1 MHIPLLVIGGGLS
14 GLAAAIRF
22 ARFNPGVLI
31 LEKHSRVGGLNS
43 YYYRNNSLLET
54 GLHAITNFAPPQD
67 KSAPLNRLFRQ
78 LKLRRKDFTFHEQ
91 IKSEIFFTNH
101 ETLSFSNDFDLLHQ
115 EIVTKFPRCVV
126 GFSRLLQIIKEYDP
140 FQGAPFRSARTLL
153 TATLDNPLL
162 VDMLLCPLMFYG
174 SSVEND
180 MDLGQFVIMFRAIF
194 QEGMFRPEGSIKDFL
209 EILLKKYEECG
220 GKIRLQAPV
229 ARFIHQN
236 RKVTGVELENG
247 EVIECD
253 ALISTIGH
261 EETLACLQVP
271 LFQKQRPRLGFVES
285 IFRLPA
291 DCQTILPQDKTIIFY
306 NTNKQFRYQR
316 PDNLADYSSGVIC
329 FPGNFQ
335 GLDAQPYYE
344 VRATHLADY
353 TSWKSLAADRPAYL
367 AAKSDT
373 ASHSKLAL
381 EKIIGNFS
389 QDIVYEDTFTP
400 LTIERFTAK
409 KEGAIYG
416 CPDKIKNGDIGY
428 HNLFLAGTDQG
439 FLGIVG
445 SMLSGV
451 SMVNQHILS
460 RL

>member
-1 MHIPLLVIGGGLS
+1 MHIPLLIIGGGLS

-31 LEKHSRVGGLNS
+31 LEKHSRIGGLNS
-43 YYYRNNSLLET
+43 YYYRNNSLIET
-54 GLHAITNFAPPQD
+54 GLHAITNFATPHD
-67 KSAPLNRLFRQ
+67 KNAPLNRLLRQ

-91 IKSEIFFTNH
+91 IASEICFVNQERLT
-101 ETLSFSNDFDLLHQ
+101 FSNDFEMLHQ
-115 EIVTKFPRCVV
+115 EIVTTFPRSAP
-126 GFSRLLQIIKEYDP
+126 GFARLLQAIKEYDP
-140 FQGAPFRSARTLL
+140 FKAAPFRSARTFLA
-153 TATLDNPLL
+153 ATLDAPLL
-162 VDMLLCPLMFYG
+162 VDMLLCPLMYYG

-194 QEGMFRPEGSIKDFL
+194 LEGMFRPEGTIKDVL
-209 EILLKKYEECG
+209 DILLKQYQGFG
-220 GKIRLQAPV
+220 GKIRLQTPV
-229 ARFIHQN
+229 ARIIHRD
-236 RKVTGVELENG
+236 RKVTGVELADG

-253 ALISTIGH
+253 ALLSTIGY
-261 EETLACLQVP
+261 EETLAALAVP
-271 LFQKQRPRLGFVES
+271 PVQKQQTRLGFVES

-291 DCQTILPQDKTIIFY
+291 DCQNVLPKDKTIIFY
-306 NTNKQFRYQR
+306 NSNKKFLYQR
-316 PDNLADYSSGVIC
+316 PEERVDYSSGVIC
-329 FPGNFQ
+329 FPGNFH
-335 GLDAQPYYE
+335 GLDAQTYLE

-353 TSWKSLAADRPAYL
+353 AGWKALAEDRPAYL

-373 ASHSKLAL
+373 ATQSKAAI
-381 EKIIGNFS
+381 EKIIGNFK
-389 QDIVYEDTFTP
+389 QHIVYEDTFTP

-428 HNLFLAGTDQG
+428 NNLFLAGTDQG

>member
-1 MHIPLLVIGGGLS
+1 MHVPLLIIGGGLS

-22 ARFNPGVLI
+22 ARFNPEVLV
-31 LEKHSRVGGLNS
+31 LEKHSRIGGLNS

-54 GLHAITNFAPPQD
+54 GLHAITNFAAPDD
-67 KSAPLNRLFRQ
+67 KNAPLNRLLRQ

-91 IKSEIFFTNH
+91 IASEICFLNQ
-101 ETLSFSNDFDLLHQ
+101 ETLSFTNDFEILHH
-115 EIVTKFPRCVV
+115 EVVTKFPRSAP
-126 GFSRLLQIIKEYDP
+126 GFNRLLQTIKEFDP
-140 FQGAPFRSARTLL
+140 FQAAPFRSARTFL
-153 TATLDNPLL
+153 TATLDDPLL
-162 VDMLLCPLMFYG
+162 VDMLLCPLMYYG

-194 QEGMFRPEGSIKDFL
+194 LEGMFRPEGSIKDFL
-209 EILLKKYEECG
+209 DILLEQYLGFG

-229 ARFIHQN
+229 ARIILQN
-236 RKVTGVELENG
+236 KKVTGVELADG

-253 ALISTIGH
+253 ALLSTIGY
-261 EETLACLQVP
+261 EETLAALAMPPVSKP
-271 LFQKQRPRLGFVES
+271 KPRLGFVES

-291 DCQTILPQDKTIIFY
+291 GCQEFLPTDKTIIFY
-306 NTNKQFRYQR
+306 NTSDKFRYQR
-316 PDNLADYSSGVIC
+316 PEERVDYSSGVIC

-335 GLDAQPYYE
+335 GLEAKTYLE

-353 TSWKSLAADRPAYL
+353 TGWKSLAADRPAYL

-373 ASHSKLAL
+373 AGKSKMAL

-389 QDIVYEDTFTP
+389 PHIVYEDTFTP

-416 CPDKIKNGDIGY
+416 CPDKIKDGDIGY
-428 HNLFLAGTDQG
+428 DNLFLAGTDQG

-451 SMVNQHILS
+451 SMVNRHILS

>member
-1 MHIPLLVIGGGLS
+1 MHIPLLIIGGGLS

-22 ARFNPGVLI
+22 ARFNPDVLI

-67 KSAPLNRLFRQ
+67 KNAPLNRLLRQ
-78 LKLRRKDFTFHEQ
+78 LKLRRRDFTFHEQ
-91 IKSEIFFTNH
+91 ITSEICFTDQ
-101 ETLSFSNDFDLLHQ
+101 ETLTFSNNFEILHN
-115 EIVTKFPRCVV
+115 EITTKFPRSAP
-126 GFSRLLQIIKEYDP
+126 GFTRLLQTIKEYDP
-140 FQGAPFRSARTLL
+140 FQAAPFRSARTLL
-153 TATLDNPLL
+153 AATLDDPLL
-162 VDMLLCPLMFYG
+162 VDMLLCPLMYYG

-194 QEGMFRPEGSIKDFL
+194 LEGMFRPDGSIKDFL
-209 EILLKKYEECG
+209 DILLRQYQEFG

-229 ARFIHQN
+229 ARIIHQDK
-236 RKVTGVELENG
+236 KVTGVELADG

-253 ALISTIGH
+253 FLLSTIGY
-261 EETLACLQVP
+261 EETLAALTVP
-271 LFQKQRPRLGFVES
+271 PLSKSLPRLGFVES
-285 IFRLPA
+285 IFRLPVH
-291 DCQTILPQDKTIIFY
+291 CREILPQNKTIIFY
-306 NTNKQFRYQR
+306 NTSEKFRYQR
-316 PDNLADYSSGVIC
+316 PEGRVDYNSGVIC

-335 GLDAQPYYE
+335 GLNAQINLE

-353 TSWKSLAADRPAYL
+353 AGWKALAEDRPAYL

-373 ASHSKLAL
+373 ATQSKNAI
-381 EKIIGNFS
+381 EKIIGNFKEH
-389 QDIVYEDTFTP
+389 IVYEDTFTP

-416 CPDKIKNGDIGY
+416 CPDKIKDGDIGY
-428 HNLFLAGTDQG
+428 DNLFLAGTDQG